1 MPFVVARAGGG
12 EDSISTR
19 KVLVLG
25 LEMVLIEERLDFGVS
40 LLQRPV
46 IRFGGVLRWVV
57 K

>member
-1 MPFVVARAGGG
+1 VVRANSG
-12 EDSISTR
+12 EDSISTC

-25 LEMVLIEERLDFGVS
+25 LEMILIEEQLDFGVS

-46 IRFGGVLRWVV
+46 IRLGVVLRWVV

>member
-1 MPFVVARAGGG
+1 MPFVVVRAGGG
-12 EDSISTR
+12 EVSISTR

-25 LEMVLIEERLDFGVS
+25 LEIVLIEDRLDLGVS

-46 IRFGGVLRWVV
+46 IRLGGVLRWVV

>member
-1 MPFVVARAGGG
+1 MPFVVVRAGGG
-12 EDSISTR
+12 EDSILTR

-46 IRFGGVLRWVV
+46 ICLGGVLWWVI